1 MYFLV
6 VDAETTFDYSIPGM
20 DRKRAKDMSEDI
32 SDSGK
37 NSKNYSKLFEANS
50 KTTFD
55 YCSPEIDRKRAEDM
69 SDAISVLGKIPKI
82 IPSHLKQ
89 IRRLLST
96 IAVQKWVDI
105 L

>member
-1 MYFLV
+1 MFYVSVHIAPQRINSDSNSVFLV

-37 NSKNYSKLFEANS
+37 
-50 KTTFD
+50 
-55 YCSPEIDRKRAEDM
+55 
-69 SDAISVLGKIPKI
+69 IPKI
-82 IPSHLKQ
+82 IPSYLKQ

-96 IAVQKWVDI
+96 IAVQKSI
-105 L
+105 GNERKTFLMLYPS